1 MRDTVLTV
9 RRAMARLRAVNHIGL
24 MALLSGL
31 FMVLALPGTRAAA
44 ASVPARGAVP
54 RVWNAK
60 LYHAI
65 LRKIHAPTFPHRYFN
80 VMKYGAKADGKTD
93 CELAF
98 NHAIHAC
105 HAAGGGTVVVPKG
118 TYVCNG
124 PITLLSNVNFHLN
137 GGSQIN
143 FGYNPGDYLTGKGSL
158 KGCVLVRYEGV
169 WCYNYSP
176 LIYAFRQTN
185 VAVTGLG
192 TFNAQRNNPDS
203 TWIHWYDSQQKLK
216 WKDRLINWAYSD
228 QLTAMRK
235 RIFGTGW
242 HLMPEFCDFEQCH
255 NILVRDV
262 TFTNTP
268 FWTIHPCFST
278 NVIIEGVTVYNHV
291 KNMDDG
297 IDVDSCDDTLIQNC
311 SIRNDDDNIVIKS
324 GRNADAWSVNGGRPS
339 ENIIIRHNWLSH
351 DIGFGSEMSGGIKN
365 VFELDNE
372 FGASANI
379 IYMKWGGERGGYIKH
394 IYIRGI
400 TADSVRC
407 LTQPAIAW
415 AGGYSLPDAGFVP
428 KISDW
433 AISDVHINRIESAG
447 AAAIAL
453 VNLDPSP
460 IEHVVL
466 RNITIGS
473 VGAKSPFVWLKNAG
487 QIHFEH
493 VVIAGQT
500 IQQLHVVATCRG
512 QAVMLTWKPYP
523 KAVRYVIYLGRKKII
538 KIQGGKTDH
547 AELQWSD
554 SKYSGGYIGL
564 GAVLTNGA
572 VVMRQDVKW
581 PVAQLPDMK
590 HLSVLLTQAQTIL
603 KQVVKPEPVVPMH
616 YTPRQRAISHLYYC
630 VHCAKLVLGNST
642 ATPANVRVVDKMLS
656 HAMRALR
663 K

>member
-1 MRDTVLTV
+1 M
-9 RRAMARLRAVNHIGL
+9 
-24 MALLSGL
+24 
-31 FMVLALPGTRAAA
+31 
-44 ASVPARGAVP
+44 
-54 RVWNAK
+54 VWNAK

-65 LRKIHAPTFPHRYFN
+65 LGKIHAPTFPQRTFN

-98 NHAIHAC
+98 KHAIDAC

-137 GGSQIN
+137 GGSIIN
-143 FGYNPGDYLTGKGSL
+143 FGFNPSDYLTGKGTL

-176 LIYAFRQTN
+176 LIYAFRKTN
-185 VAVTGLG
+185 VAVTGQG
-192 TFNAQRNNPDS
+192 TFNGQRNNPKS

-216 WKDRLINWAYSD
+216 WKDRLVNWAYSD
-228 QLTAMRK
+228 HLTAMRK
-235 RIFGTGW
+235 RVFGTGW

-262 TFTNTP
+262 TFINTP

-278 NVIIEGVTVYNHV
+278 NVTIEGVTVYNHV

-372 FGASANI
+372 FGTSANI
-379 IYMKWGGERGGYIKH
+379 IFMKWGGERGGYITH

-415 AGGYSLPDAGFVP
+415 AGGYALPKAGFVP
-428 KISDW
+428 RIADW
-433 AISDVHINRIESAG
+433 AISDVHINRIEPSG
-447 AAAIAL
+447 SAAIAL

-460 IEHVVL
+460 IENVVL

-473 VGAKSPFVWLKNAG
+473 TGAKAPLVWLKNARKI
-487 QIHFEH
+487 QFEH
-493 VVIAGQT
+493 VMIAGHH
-500 IQQLHVVATCRG
+500 IQQLHVAATRRG
-512 QAVMLTWKPYP
+512 RGVLLTWKPYP
-523 KAVRYVIYLGRKKII
+523 HAVRYVIYLGKKKIVKI
-538 KIQGGKTDH
+538 KGGQTDH
-547 AELQWSD
+547 AELPSSD
-554 SKYSGGYIGL
+554 RKNSGGYIGL
-564 GAVLTNGA
+564 GAVPANGA

-590 HLSVLLTQAQTIL
+590 RLSVLLAQAQFIL
-603 KQVVKPEPVVPMH
+603 KQLVAPVPVVPMH

-630 VHCAKLVLGNST
+630 VHCAELVLGNST

-656 HAMRALR
+656 GAMKAF
-663 K
+663 KK